1 MRIGLFTDTYPPEI
15 NGVANS
21 TYLLKNALTE
31 LGHDVYVITVNAKGG
46 VDSHWEE
53 DGKTLR
59 FKGTELRFLY
69 GYVLTSPFH
78 FKALQEIKN
87 LNLDIIHCQTE
98 FGVGIFAHI
107 CAAQLD
113 LPIVC
118 TYHTT
123 YEDYTHY
130 INFINS
136 ATIDTAARKIIAR
149 LSRDYGNRANAV
161 IAPSVKTK
169 NMLLG
174 YHIRRDISVIPTGLE
189 LEGFNPAEED
199 QTKTARIREACG
211 FKADDLVLISIGR
224 LAEEKSVDVIIHWA
238 ADANAAGVPCRL
250 LLVGSGP
257 QQEEYEKLVKELGQ
271 EENIVFAGAKPKE
284 EVPDYYRAADVFVSA
299 SLSETQGMTFIEAL
313 ASGLPLFTRYDEVL
327 SSLVAAG
334 KTGFF
339 CKDSAEFI
347 THLKAYMALS
357 EDRKKEIR
365 ENCVKQAEPYNSKA
379 FAKAVLQVYE
389 KAKMEYDNTWT
400 IDDIQV
406 KDSFV
411 QLYLENDHDEEERLL
426 VTLDDYADAGLRKG
440 GKISN
445 DTFARFKEKENGVR
459 AYQGCLV
466 RISIKDRTRKEI
478 YDWLTRE
485 TDCDIA
491 MINRIVD
498 KLENLGYI
506 NDERYC
512 AEAVRSLKASL
523 YGPERIVRSLM
534 KKGLPAEMIHEKL
547 DTLPDTTLDEAE
559 TYARKCMNSH
569 KNDSVRRMKYGI
581 EQKLV
586 QRGYSLDTA
595 RKAVE
600 ELSLVKAEG
609 RELENLKKCAQKA
622 KHRYE
627 KKYQGTELRNHVFRY
642 CVSQGY
648 DTDDIY
654 AVVDELEW
662 ENDEN

>member
-21 TYLLKNALTE
+21 TYLLKNALE
-31 LGHDVYVITVNAKGG
+31 KLGHDVYVITVNGRGG
-46 VDSHWEE
+46 VDSHWED

-78 FKALQEIKN
+78 FKALQEIRN

-136 ATIDTAARKIIAR
+136 ATIDSAAKKVIAR

-161 IAPSVKTK
+161 IAPSIKTK

-174 YHIRRDISVIPTGLE
+174 YHIHKDISVIPTGLE
-189 LEGFNPAEED
+189 LEQFDPAGEDHDKTRAIRAQYGFTGND
-199 QTKTARIREACG
+199 
-211 FKADDLVLISIGR
+211 FLFISVGR
-224 LAEEKSVDVIIHWA
+224 LAEEKSVDVIIRWV
-238 ADANAAGVPCRL
+238 ADANQQGQPCGL

-257 QQEEYEKLVKELGQ
+257 QEEEYRKMVSELGM
-271 EENIVFAGAKPKE
+271 EKKIIFAGAKPKE
-284 EVPDYYRAADVFVSA
+284 EVPDYYRACDAFVSA

-327 SSLVAAG
+327 AKLVIDD
-334 KTGFF
+334 KTGWF
-339 CKDSAEFI
+339 CQDSDEFI
-347 THLKAYMALS
+347 AHFRTYLKKSDA
-357 EDRKKEIR
+357 EKKAMQ
-365 ENCVKQAEPYNSKA
+365 ENCVKQVAPLNSEA
-379 FAKAVLQVYE
+379 FAKAVLKVYE
-389 KAKMEYDNTWT
+389 KVKMEYFNTWT

-411 QLYLENDHDEEERLL
+411 QLYLENDQDEEERLL
-426 VTLDDYADAGLRKG
+426 VTLDDYAGAGLRKG
-440 GKISN
+440 GKITS
-445 DTFARFKEKENGVR
+445 DTFQRFKEKENGVR

-485 TDCDIA
+485 TDCDIT
-491 MINRIVD
+491 MINKIVE
-498 KLENLGYI
+498 KLEAQGYI

-512 AEAVRSLKASL
+512 AEAVSSLKASL
-523 YGPERIVRSLM
+523 YGPDRIVKALM
-534 KKGLPAEMIHEKL
+534 KKGLPADMIHAKL
-547 DTLPDTTLDEAE
+547 DELPDTTEEEAMA
-559 TYARKCMNSH
+559 YARKCMNSY
-569 KNDSVRRMKYGI
+569 KNDSVRKMKYGI
-581 EQKLV
+581 ETKLI
-586 QRGYSLDTA
+586 QRGYSVETA
-595 RKAVE
+595 KKTVN
-600 ELSLVKAEG
+600 ELSMVKAEG
-609 RELENLKKCAQKA
+609 RELDNLKKCALKA
-622 KHRYE
+622 QHRYAR
-627 KKYQGTELRNHVFRY
+627 KYQGTELRNHVFRY
-642 CVSQGY
+642 CISQGY

-654 AVVDELEW
+654 AVIDELEW
-662 ENDEN
+662 ENDED